1 MIKNISTLFLIFF
14 FLSCAGQVPPPGGD
28 IDRIPPEV
36 VEVYPKDGTLNYDRG
51 FIEIKF
57 SEYVDKRSV
66 QDAIFISPV
75 IEGKTEYDWSGKSVK
90 LKFEEPLRDDRT
102 YSITIGTDV
111 KDLNNGN
118 KMAQA
123 FNFVF
128 ATGSQI
134 DHLKIFGK
142 VYAKKY
148 DGILIGAYL
157 EDEEQIDPTEEK
169 PDYIS
174 QAGSD
179 GNYKLVGL
187 AEGTYTVFAIAD
199 KFRNLT
205 YQKMEDEIG
214 IPFTKVK
221 LNESD
226 SVFYG
231 LDFKLTREDSIAPEI
246 LTATMTDRNHIQI
259 EFNEGV
265 DSTKISA
272 ENFFIY
278 DSTSNNQ
285 IKVNNFYKGKEGNK
299 KFLLSFDEFDAEAE
313 DQLVLGV
320 KNIFDRAGNFQD
332 KSETSFIVS
341 DKPDT
346 TKPKLLKVN
355 TNLSGN
361 LADIDSPE
369 FTFIFDDGIAMDS
382 LDKAVTVFNSAN
394 EKLPIIINKIDGS
407 SFRTTIDKKLAP
419 NLNYKIELK
428 LNSLTDAAGNFSDS
442 IYVHKFKTI
451 TGLEFSGVSGNVNLL
466 TDESVYVILES
477 VKADKTYKQLVDEN
491 NEFNFM
497 KIDPDKYRLWSFI
510 DSDSSGEYSFGNVE
524 PFEQSEK
531 FKYYPDTLNLR
542 ARWPV
547 GDIILNY

>member
-226 SVFYG
+226 SVYYG

-246 LTATMTDRNHIQI
+246 LSATMTDRNHIQI

-346 TKPKLLKVN
+346 TKPKLLRVN